1 MNTEENIQVIEFDNG
16 DQYIGE
22 VNEDMQPHGR
32 GVLKSKDNF
41 KTTNGSWI
49 NGLLNGEVTISIG
62 YNKENE
68 DEELKEERKG
78 NFIRG
83 KEHGT
88 HTFKAFRDGRMRE
101 IIQEY
106 NYGTLVYDTNEN
118 GKHCFYLSSL
128 SDYAYLISDKI
139 SLNNVEE
146 IYFHNETAIE
156 KIDLI
161 NNKLKNFSKLVI
173 NFYDFNWINYEKE
186 IFSLFSVE
194 NFNNKCIP
202 DIIMQEVEV
211 KNREDVSK
219 LNYFTKKFITHV
231 YRSFALSKFN
241 NFEDNFHEFSIGF
254 QDTTDQSLVELF
266 NFGHQSN
273 WGYHELEEMKT
284 LTAKDHEKLCE
295 KGLENFSIHKW
306 MVLDNVYH
314 VIITI
319 QK

>member
-1 MNTEENIQVIEFDNG
+1 MAYTE
-16 DQYIGE
+16 
-22 VNEDMQPHGR
+22 
-32 GVLKSKDNF
+32 
-41 KTTNGSWI
+41 
-49 NGLLNGEVTISIG
+49 
-62 YNKENE
+62 
-68 DEELKEERKG
+68 EELK
-78 NFIRG
+78 
-83 KEHGT
+83 KEL
-88 HTFKAFRDGRMRE
+88 E
-101 IIQEY
+101 IQEY
-106 NYGTLVYDTNEN
+106 EYGTLIYDTNEN
-118 GKHCFYLSSL
+118 GKHCFYLKK
-128 SDYAYLISDKI
+128 ISDFDYLFSETI
-139 SLNNVEE
+139 SLKDVER
-146 IYFHNETAIE
+146 IFLKRNQVIE
-156 KIDLI
+156 KINLI
-161 NNKLKNFSKLVI
+161 NDKLKNFSHLEI

-186 IFSLFSVE
+186 IFSLFSAE

-254 QDTTDQSLVELF
+254 QDTTDQSLVGLF

-273 WGYHELEEMKT
+273 WGYNELEEMKN
-284 LTAKDHEKLCE
+284 LSAKDHEKLCE

>member
-1 MNTEENIQVIEFDNG
+1 MNTEEKIQVIEFEGCD
-16 DQYIGE
+16 YLGE

-41 KTTNGSWI
+41 VTTNGWWK
-49 NGLLNGEVTISIG
+49 NGLLHGEATISKG

-78 NFIRG
+78 NYFEG
-83 KEHGT
+83 DEHGT
-88 HTFKAFRDGRMRE
+88 HSFTAFRFDKVRTV
-101 IIQEY
+101 IQEY
-106 NYGTLVYDTNEN
+106 EYGTLIYDTNEN
-118 GKHCFYLSSL
+118 GKHCFYLQK
-128 SDYAYLISDKI
+128 ISDFDYLFSEKI
-139 SLNNVEE
+139 SLKDVERIFLE
-146 IYFHNETAIE
+146 RNEVIE
-156 KIDLI
+156 NINLI
-161 NNKLKNFSKLVI
+161 NDKLESFSHLEI

-284 LTAKDHEKLCE
+284 LSDKDHEKLCE

>member
-1 MNTEENIQVIEFDNG
+1 MNDKISVIEFEGCD
-16 DQYIGE
+16 YLGE

-41 KTTNGSWI
+41 STTNGWWK
-49 NGLLNGEVTISIG
+49 NGLLHGEATISKG

-68 DEELKEERKG
+68 DEKLKEQRKG
-78 NFIRG
+78 NYFEG
-83 KEHGT
+83 DEHNT
-88 HTFKAFRDGRMRE
+88 HSFTAFRDGRMRE

-106 NYGTLVYDTNEN
+106 NYGNLVYDTNEN
-118 GKHCFYLSSL
+118 GKHRFYLSSPI
-128 SDYAYLISDKI
+128 DYAYLISDKI
-139 SLNNVEE
+139 SLHNVEK
-146 IYFHNETAIE
+146 IYFENEKAIE

-161 NNKLKNFSKLVI
+161 NDNLKSLFNSELIFFDYS
-173 NFYDFNWINYEKE
+173 NWINYEKE

-194 NFNNKCIP
+194 NFNIKCIP

-284 LTAKDHEKLCE
+284 LSAKDHEKLCE

-306 MVLDNVYH
+306 MVLDNVYD